1 MAAPLTRPLLHDQ
14 DLLPP
19 QQSELKRIVSAFLL
33 SKTATLGAL
42 IFVLFLLIALLSPVL
57 APHDPALQDL
67 NRRLAP
73 PVGLGMEKAS
83 LEYPL
88 GNDNLGRDILS
99 RLLVGSRVSLVV
111 GVSTILLASSVGS
124 LIGAVSG
131 FYRGL
136 LDNVVM
142 RIVDV
147 WMAFPSLLLAIA
159 FGAALGPGLFN
170 LVLALSL
177 TIWVVYC
184 RVIRAEVLSIRERDY
199 VLAAQAMGARDLRII
214 LRHVLPNVLAPI
226 LVISTL
232 QMGVVIISEASL
244 NFLGVGVQSSMP
256 TWGGMLSDG
265 REFMRDAWW
274 LATFPGVAISLVVLG
289 VNLLGDGLRDAL
301 DPRLRRR

>member
-1 MAAPLTRPLLHDQ
+1 VAESLTRPVLQDR
-14 DLLPP
+14 DLLAP

-33 SKTATLGAL
+33 SKIATLGAI
-42 IFVLFLLIALLSPVL
+42 IFALFLLIALLAPILV
-57 APHDPALQDL
+57 PHDPALQDL
-67 NRRLAP
+67 KRRLAP
-73 PVGLGMEKAS
+73 PIGLGMEKAS
-83 LEYPL
+83 LEFPL

-99 RLLVGSRVSLVV
+99 RLLVGSRVSLIV

-124 LIGAVSG
+124 LIGAMAG

-159 FGAALGPGLFN
+159 FGAALGPGLAN

-184 RVIRAEVLSIRERDY
+184 RVVRAEVLSIRERDY
-199 VLAAQAMGARDLRII
+199 VLAARAMGASDLRII
-214 LRHVLPNVLAPI
+214 LRHILPNVLAPI

-232 QMGVVIISEASL
+232 QMGIVIISEASL
-244 NFLGVGVQSSMP
+244 NFLGVGVQSSVP

-274 LATFPGVAISLVVLG
+274 LATFPGIAISIVVLG

>member
-1 MAAPLTRPLLHDQ
+1 MAESLTRPLLEDRG
-14 DLLPP
+14 LLAPR
-19 QQSELKRIVSAFLL
+19 QSELKRIASAFLL

-42 IFVLFLLIALLSPVL
+42 IFALFLLIAILAPIL

-67 NRRLAP
+67 KRRLAP
-73 PVGLGMEKAS
+73 PIGLGIEKAS
-83 LEYPL
+83 PEYPL

-111 GVSTILLASSVGS
+111 GISTILLASSVGS
-124 LIGAVSG
+124 LIGAVAG

-142 RIVDV
+142 RIVDI

-159 FGAALGPGLFN
+159 FGAALGPGLVN

-184 RVIRAEVLSIRERDY
+184 RVVRAEVLSIRERDY
-199 VLAAQAMGARDLRII
+199 VLAARAMGASDLRII

-232 QMGVVIISEASL
+232 QMGIVIISEASL
-244 NFLGVGVQSSMP
+244 NFLGVGVQSSVP

-274 LATFPGVAISLVVLG
+274 LATFPGIAISIVVLG

>member
-1 MAAPLTRPLLHDQ
+1 VAEPPARPLLQDR
-14 DLLPP
+14 DLLAPR
-19 QQSELKRIVSAFLL
+19 QSELKRIVSTFLL

-42 IFVLFLLIALLSPVL
+42 IFVLFLFIALLAPIL
-57 APHDPALQDL
+57 TPHDPALQDL
-67 NRRLAP
+67 KRRLAP
-73 PVGLGMEKAS
+73 PIGLGMEKAS

-142 RIVDV
+142 RIVDI

-184 RVIRAEVLSIRERDY
+184 RVVRAEVLSIRERDY
-199 VLAAQAMGARDLRII
+199 VLAARAMGASDLRII

-232 QMGVVIISEASL
+232 QMGIVIISEASL
-244 NFLGVGVQSSMP
+244 NFLGVGVQSSVP

-274 LATFPGVAISLVVLG
+274 LATFPGLAISIVVLG

>member
-1 MAAPLTRPLLHDQ
+1 VAEPPARPLLQDR
-14 DLLPP
+14 DLLAPR
-19 QQSELKRIVSAFLL
+19 QSELKRIVSTFLL
-33 SKTATLGAL
+33 SKTAVLGAL
-42 IFVLFLLIALLSPVL
+42 IFVLFLFIALLAPIL
-57 APHDPALQDL
+57 APHDPAAQDL
-67 NRRLAP
+67 KRRLAP
-73 PVGLGMEKAS
+73 PIGLGMEKAS

-124 LIGAVSG
+124 LIGAVAG

-142 RIVDV
+142 RIVDI

-184 RVIRAEVLSIRERDY
+184 RVVRAEVLSIRERDY
-199 VLAAQAMGARDLRII
+199 VLAARAMGASDLRII

-244 NFLGVGVQSSMP
+244 NFLGVGVQSTVP

-274 LATFPGVAISLVVLG
+274 LATFPGLAISIVVLG